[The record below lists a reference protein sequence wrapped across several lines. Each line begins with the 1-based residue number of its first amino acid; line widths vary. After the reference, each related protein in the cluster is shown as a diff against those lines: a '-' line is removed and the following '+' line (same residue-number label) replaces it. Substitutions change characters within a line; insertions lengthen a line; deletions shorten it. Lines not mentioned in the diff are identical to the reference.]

1 MGLNPFLFF
10 RKRGGSVDNLLDD
23 LAEEIGA
30 SGHQI
35 SAETK
40 KKSVSSKNLSM
51 GPLEEVKITTVWR
64 KQRKNAFCRSLDDI
78 RTHYPP
84 HLIVQV
90 NSLTAVHTYVLATRQ
105 RKLELYRL
113 A

>member
-1 MGLNPFLFF
+1 MGLKPFLFV

-51 GPLEEVKITTVWR
+51 GPLEEVKITTV
-64 KQRKNAFCRSLDDI
+64 
-78 RTHYPP
+78 
-84 HLIVQV
+84 
-90 NSLTAVHTYVLATRQ
+90 
-105 RKLELYRL
+105 
-113 A
+113 

>member
-1 MGLNPFLFF
+1 M
-10 RKRGGSVDNLLDD
+10 DNLLDD

-51 GPLEEVKITTVWR
+51 GPLEEVKITTV
-64 KQRKNAFCRSLDDI
+64 
-78 RTHYPP
+78 
-84 HLIVQV
+84 
-90 NSLTAVHTYVLATRQ
+90 
-105 RKLELYRL
+105 
-113 A
+113 